1 MKFLEALSQQGEQ
14 QIKLHNFCES
24 LRLNEEPLKIW
35 LSGARPKSPLGV
47 EAYARCYLMNRAF
60 MKFQ

>member
-35 LSGARPKSPLGV
+35 LSNHEKMQY
-47 EAYARCYLMNRAF
+47 EDKYLF
-60 MKFQ
+60 